1 MDSKNSV
8 FRRLAAR
15 TFQLAAMPAMSAL
28 TAFNA
33 VSVLGLLFSHRPSAA
48 RLGRPFDVQPAAGP
62 LAAGPLAAG
71 PLAAGARLAPLVVVA
86 QQLAVGQLVAR
97 PLAADAQPLW
107 PVVAQQLVVEQLAV
121 GPLVA
126 GGSRPPLLV
135 VVRRLF
141 VERPA
146 AGPRLRLP
154 ADVLPP
160 FAVRLV
166 GLLRLLAAVP
176 LHVAVQLVVERLP
189 VGGEPPQR
197 PFVVQPLFVAR
208 PLGAV
213 LLVLSALRLDV
224 AALTAAPDYLAV
236 VSASAQVAEPP
247 A

>member
-71 PLAAGARLAPLVVVA
+71 ARLAPLVVVA

-97 PLAADAQPLW
+97 PLAADAQPLR